1 MTSEFIHEEASML
14 FHSEKFLGSGGG
26 GWHCN
31 YSYKVQVSKRFE
43 IETSGVHLEITWIRA

>member
-1 MTSEFIHEEASML
+1 MTNEFIHEEISML
-14 FHSEKFLGSGGG
+14 FHSEKFLGSGGGG

-43 IETSGVHLEITWIRA
+43 IETSGA

>member
-1 MTSEFIHEEASML
+1 MTNEFINEEISML